1 MHASGSRIMDKCITH
16 IRLLESPCS
25 FVRPSGTKFQ
35 PHHTHMRYS
44 QGLRMTDASYINA
57 SCTCIMI
64 KEHICICIVQTC
76 IMYICIR
83 VKVSPC
89 MKNLPHHT
97 YIQSNVHKYVIIKD
111 NRCMHHTYMHQG
123 QGQRSTIYASYMH
136 ASGSRIMDKCIIH
149 ICAMCIIV
157 TCLRIKNIY
166 IIHTCIRVKDRGT

>member
-1 MHASGSRIMDKCITH
+1 MYYQQQKMTIIRYGNWKGYF
-16 IRLLESPCS
+16 RLLESPCS

-57 SCTCIMI
+57 SCTYASCTCIMI

-76 IMYICIR
+76 IMCICIR

-149 ICAMCIIV
+149 IC
-157 TCLRIKNIY
+157 TS
-166 IIHTCIRVKDRGT
+166 

>member
-1 MHASGSRIMDKCITH
+1 
-16 IRLLESPCS
+16 
-25 FVRPSGTKFQ
+25 
-35 PHHTHMRYS
+35 MRYS
-44 QGLRMTDASYINA
+44 QGLRMTDASYINASCTYA

-123 QGQRSTIYASYMH
+123 QGSKVNNI
-136 ASGSRIMDKCIIH
+136 CIIH
-149 ICAMCIIV
+149 ACI
-157 TCLRIKNIY
+157 RIKDHGY
-166 IIHTCIRVKDRGT
+166 IHHGYMYHGIHASWIHAS

>member
-1 MHASGSRIMDKCITH
+1 MHHTYMYIIAMCIRIKNICIILTCIRVKDQGTQINASYMHASGSRIMDKCITH

-57 SCTCIMI
+57 SCTYASCTCIMI

-97 YIQSNVHKYVIIKD
+97 CIQ
-111 NRCMHHTYMHQG
+111 CT
-123 QGQRSTIYASYMH
+123 
-136 ASGSRIMDKCIIH
+136 H
-149 ICAMCIIV
+149 ICHYQ
-157 TCLRIKNIY
+157 R
-166 IIHTCIRVKDRGT
+166 